1 MTMVMA
7 MPAMGRAFII
17 TQILTNIF
25 KEINIINN
33 IIYVFNINKMIIL
46 MNGVMD
52 CDFLLFIMF

>member
-33 IIYVFNINKMIIL
+33 IIYVFNIK
-46 MNGVMD
+46 
-52 CDFLLFIMF
+52 